1 MMSFLPT
8 IMLVEDD
15 DFSAELAMEMLAADY
30 TVRHFANGQ
39 SALDALETYTPDLV
53 LLDASMPGLSGYDV
67 CRRLREN
74 QSECDLPVIFL
85 SGLVSDEERLAGYEA
100 GGDDY
105 LTKPVMADE
114 LRLKISRAIN
124 HSAECKRLKSDYSS
138 AFSTAMTAMSSAAE
152 VGAVLQFLRTSFS
165 CPDYVSLCREILA
178 TIAVYGLEASVQ
190 IRGNDVVVSLNQ
202 DGSCSPLEE
211 SVLKNMSMQG
221 RIFEFSSRTS
231 YNYDHIT
238 IIIKNMPRDDQD
250 KYGRMKDNLALL
262 AEGAD
267 ARVITLDDQLVLA
280 KQHNALM
287 QLIASTRETLRDIEQ
302 HHLSQRKQSNLIFAD
317 FRDELERKF
326 LNMGLKSSQE
336 EELSE
341 LAMHASNRA
350 LALYDEGLAESERM
364 EKLLSQLERAGGK

>member
-1 MMSFLPT
+1 
-8 IMLVEDD
+8 MLVEDD
-15 DFSAELAMEMLAADY
+15 DFAAELAMDMLATDY
-30 TVRHFANGQ
+30 TVRHFSDGQ
-39 SALDALETYTPDLV
+39 LALDALSEFTPDLV

-74 QSECDLPVIFL
+74 QSVCDLPVIFL

-105 LTKPVMADE
+105 LTKPVVAEE
-114 LRLKISRAIN
+114 LRFKINRAIN
-124 HSAECKRLKSDYSS
+124 RAIECKRLKSDYSN

-165 CPDYVSLCREILA
+165 CPDYAALCREVLNS
-178 TIAVYGLEASVQ
+178 IASYGLEASVQ
-190 IRGNDVVVSLNQ
+190 IRGKDEVVSLTL
-202 DGSCSPLEE
+202 DGPCSPLEE

-250 KYGRMKDNLALL
+250 RYGRMKDNLALL

-267 ARVITLDDQLVLA
+267 ARVITLDDQRALV
-280 KQHNALM
+280 KQQGLLM
-287 QLIASTRETLRDIEQ
+287 QLIENTRDTLYDIEKHQ
-302 HHLSQRKQSNLIFAD
+302 DLQREQSKRILQD

-336 EELSE
+336 DELSE
-341 LAMHASNRA
+341 LALNAANRA
-350 LALYDEGLAESERM
+350 LALYDAGLAEAERL
-364 EKLLSQLERAGGK
+364 EKLLQQLEISGR